1 MLNQLKELQIKFNEK
16 IVNSSSRGDIEE
28 LKKEFIGKNSPLNS
42 ILQELRNADA
52 QTRQEAGKLAN
63 EIKTQILN
71 TINEL
76 QEKFDQDD
84 LKLQL
89 SSEKKDISL
98 PGMNLSFGSK
108 HPLNLVIEELSE
120 IFSELGFEMVDG
132 TEFEEDEYNFQRL
145 NLPEGHPAR
154 DMQDT
159 FYVNEKQVLRTHCTN
174 MSSRIL
180 SKLSQTGSEI
190 KQHGSVSFGNV
201 YRRDV
206 DDATHSHQF
215 MQIDAF
221 LIGPKISFAN
231 LKWILQ
237 YLCKRL
243 FGDQVNIRMRPS
255 YFPFTEPSAEVDLS
269 CFKCLGQGCKLC
281 KNSGWIE
288 ILGSGMFNEN
298 VLRLNGINPQKNT
311 ALAFGVGVERIAMLK
326 YGISNIRDFYENDI
340 RFLNQFHF
348 FGN

>member
-1 MLNQLKELQIKFNEK
+1 MLDKLKELQEIFKNK
-16 IVNSSSRGDIEE
+16 ITSSLTKDDVEE
-28 LKKEFIGKNSPLNS
+28 LKKEFMGKNSPLNA
-42 ILQELRNADA
+42 ILQDLRNVDA
-52 QTRQEAGKLAN
+52 EVRQKAGKLAN
-63 EIKTQILN
+63 EIKTEIIESLN
-71 TINEL
+71 TL
-76 QEKFDQDD
+76 QEKFNQEE
-84 LKLQL
+84 LKTKL
-89 SSEKKDISL
+89 SAEKIDVSL
-98 PGMNLSFGSK
+98 PGLDFNFGSK
-108 HPLNLVIEELSE
+108 HPLNLVIEELSQ

-132 TEFEEDEYNFQRL
+132 TEFESDEYNFQRL

-159 FYVNEKQVLRTHCTN
+159 FYVNENQVLRTHCTN
-174 MSSRIL
+174 MSSRVL
-180 SKLSQTGSEI
+180 SELAKTGPDS

-221 LIGPKISFAN
+221 LIGPKISFSN

-243 FGDQVNIRMRPS
+243 FGEKVNIRMRPS

-269 CFKCLGQGCKLC
+269 CFKCEGKGCKLC

-288 ILGSGMFNEN
+288 ILGSGIFNES
-298 VLRLNGINPQKNT
+298 VLKLNGINPQKNT

-326 YGISNIRDFYENDI
+326 YGISNIRDFYENDV

>member
-1 MLNQLKELQIKFNEK
+1 MIDQLKELQINFNDRIK
-16 IVNSSSRGDIEE
+16 NSSSRESVEE
-28 LKKEFIGKNSPLNS
+28 LKKEFMGKNSPLNA
-42 ILQELRNADA
+42 ILQQLRNVDA

-63 EIKTQILN
+63 EIKNQILGE
-71 TINEL
+71 INAL
-76 QEKFDQDD
+76 QDKFDQED
-84 LKLQL
+84 LKSQL
-89 SSEKKDISL
+89 SSEKMDVSL
-98 PGMNLSFGSK
+98 PGLEMSFGSK

-159 FYVNEKQVLRTHCTN
+159 FYVNEKEVLRTHCTN
-174 MSSRIL
+174 MSSRVL
-180 SKLSQTGSEI
+180 SELALLSGDV

-243 FGDQVNIRMRPS
+243 FGDNVNIRMRPS

-269 CFKCLGQGCKLC
+269 CFKCCGSGCKLC

-298 VLRLNGINPQKNT
+298 VLKLNGINPQKNT